1 MANRAK
7 NAQYAYGIT
16 IEAGNYNE
24 VINGFEKRLKDLD
37 KSAKNTTATFAA
49 LSEAMK
55 SGKKVDFSKA
65 EGQLTGLVAEMEE
78 VAK

>member
-24 VINGFEKRLKDLD
+24 VM
-37 KSAKNTTATFAA
+37 NTDIKFQ
-49 LSEAMK
+49 
-55 SGKKVDFSKA
+55 FN
-65 EGQLTGLVAEMEE
+65 
-78 VAK
+78 